1 MKKAMKK
8 TQGTV
13 AERTIM
19 MMLGYLCVST
29 EIESSLP
36 RKVQILDRFDLSDKD
51 IAKICGCTVPSVA
64 NARQTLK
71 KTANV
76 AGKK

>member
-1 MKKAMKK
+1 MKETHGSEAD
-8 TQGTV
+8 
-13 AERTIM
+13 RTII

-36 RKVQILDRFDLSDKD
+36 REVQILDRFDLPDKD
-51 IAKICGCTVPSVA
+51 IARICGCTIPSVA

-71 KTANV
+71 RTPNAS
-76 AGKK
+76 GKK

>member
-1 MKKAMKK
+1 MKE
-8 TQGTV
+8 TQGTQ
-13 AERTIM
+13 ADRTII

-36 RKVQILDRFDLSDKD
+36 RKVQILDRFDLPDKD

-64 NARQTLK
+64 NARQSLK
-71 KTANV
+71 KTPSA
-76 AGKK
+76 AGNN

>member
-1 MKKAMKK
+1 MKKS
-8 TQGTV
+8 QV
-13 AERTIM
+13 SQAERTII

-36 RKVQILDRFDLSDKD
+36 RKVQILDRFDLADKD

-64 NARQTLK
+64 NARQSLK
-71 KTANV
+71 KRPNA
-76 AGKK
+76 